1 MSAQGNTSAP
11 FSYTWGIADNIRT
24 ESVVEFSPNVN
35 YTVSDGSVS
44 LAQLNNTKEWVL
56 AVQHNH
62 QVVAF
67 VILAKTY
74 CDSLINVITRRDIS

>member
-44 LAQLNNTKEWVL
+44 LAQLNYTKEWVL

-67 VILAKTY
+67 VIIKLTA
-74 CDSLINVITRRDIS
+74 IHW